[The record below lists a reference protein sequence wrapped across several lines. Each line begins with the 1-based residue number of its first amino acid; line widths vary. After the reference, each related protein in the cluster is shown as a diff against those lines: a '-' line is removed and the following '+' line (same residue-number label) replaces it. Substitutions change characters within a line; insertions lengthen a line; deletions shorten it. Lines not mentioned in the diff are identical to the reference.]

1 MHKAWHERAL
11 QLLRPGVTRHG
22 LGAPGEHGY
31 ETGQVWP
38 WNELGDQMNAD
49 QGLFVPLILGILEGL
64 TEFLPV
70 SSTGHLLLA
79 GHFFG
84 LSQPAAF
91 IVLIQ
96 LGAILAVIT
105 VYFAKL
111 GVLIRD
117 ALTGKAYAWRFAL
130 AVVLACL
137 PAVVVGVLA
146 RDFIQQILYETPI
159 VICITLLI
167 GGIILLIVDRMPKQV
182 RHDDIYSY
190 PWHLALII
198 GLFQMLSLV
207 PGVSRSGSTVVGA
220 MLFGAS
226 KRSAAEFTFFIALPI
241 MAGAFGYDLY
251 KSRDLIDLSL
261 GLNIAIGFAAS
272 FVVGALVVKYLLDFV
287 SRHGFAPFAWWRII
301 VGGAGLI
308 AILVFGL

>member
-1 MHKAWHERAL
+1 
-11 QLLRPGVTRHG
+11 
-22 LGAPGEHGY
+22 
-31 ETGQVWP
+31 
-38 WNELGDQMNAD
+38 MNVD

-84 LSQPAAF
+84 LRQPATF

-111 GVLIRD
+111 GQLIAD
-117 ALTGKAYAWRFAL
+117 ALRGRAYAWQFAL
-130 AVVLACL
+130 AVILACL
-137 PAVVVGVLA
+137 PAVVAGVLL
-146 RDFIQQILYETPI
+146 REFIQGDLWESAWL
-159 VICITLLI
+159 ICFTLLA
-167 GGIILLIVDRMPKQV
+167 GGIILLLVDRLKLET
-182 RHDDIYSY
+182 RYDDIYRF

-226 KRSAAEFTFFIALPI
+226 KRAAAEFTFFIALPI
-241 MAGAFGYDLY
+241 MVGAFGYDLY
-251 KSRDLIDLSL
+251 KSRELIDPDLALSV
-261 GLNIAIGFAAS
+261 GIGFAAA
-272 FVVGALVVKYLLDFV
+272 FVVGALVVRYLLDFV
-287 SRHGFAPFAWWRII
+287 SRYGFAPFAWWRIL

-308 AILVFGL
+308 ALLVMG

>member
-1 MHKAWHERAL
+1 
-11 QLLRPGVTRHG
+11 
-22 LGAPGEHGY
+22 
-31 ETGQVWP
+31 
-38 WNELGDQMNAD
+38 MNAD

-84 LSQPAAF
+84 LTQPATF

-105 VYFAKL
+105 VYLTRIAM
-111 GVLIRD
+111 LIRD
-117 ALTGKAYAWRFAL
+117 ALTGKAYAWQFAF

-137 PAVVVGVLA
+137 PAVIAGVLL
-146 RDFIQQILYETPI
+146 RDFIQGALWESPMT
-159 VICITLLI
+159 ICITLLV
-167 GGIILLIVDRMPKQV
+167 GGIILLVVDRLKLTPKY
-182 RHDDIYSY
+182 DDIYHF
-190 PWHLALII
+190 PWHLALIV
-198 GLFQMLSLV
+198 GLFQMISLV

-220 MLFGAS
+220 MLFGAT

-241 MAGAFGYDLY
+241 MIGAFGYDLY
-251 KSRDLIDLSL
+251 KSRDLIDPSLALSV
-261 GLNIAIGFAAS
+261 GVGFAAA
-272 FVVGALVVKYLLDFV
+272 FIVGALVVRYLLGFV
-287 SRHGFAPFAWWRII
+287 SKYGFAPFAWWRIL

-308 AILVFGL
+308 ALLVMR

>member
-1 MHKAWHERAL
+1 
-11 QLLRPGVTRHG
+11 
-22 LGAPGEHGY
+22 
-31 ETGQVWP
+31 
-38 WNELGDQMNAD
+38 MNVD

-84 LSQPAAF
+84 LSQPATF
-91 IVLIQ
+91 VVLIQ
-96 LGAILAVIT
+96 LGAILAIVTI
-105 VYFAKL
+105 YFAKL
-111 GVLIRD
+111 GQLIRD

-130 AVVLACL
+130 AVIIACL
-137 PAVVVGVLA
+137 PAVAIGVLF
-146 RDFIQQILYETPI
+146 RDYIQQVLYETPL

-167 GGIILLIVDRMPKQV
+167 GGIVLLIVDRMPKTV
-182 RHDDIYSY
+182 RYDDIYDY
-190 PWHLALII
+190 PLHLALIV
-198 GLFQMLSLV
+198 GLFQVLSLI

-251 KSRDLIDLSL
+251 KSRDLIDVSL

-308 AILVFGL
+308 AILAFGL

>member
-1 MHKAWHERAL
+1 
-11 QLLRPGVTRHG
+11 
-22 LGAPGEHGY
+22 
-31 ETGQVWP
+31 
-38 WNELGDQMNAD
+38 MNAD

-84 LSQPAAF
+84 LTQPTTF

-111 GVLIRD
+111 GILIRD

-130 AVVLACL
+130 SVILACL
-137 PAVVVGVLA
+137 PAVAAGVLL
-146 RDFIQQILYETPI
+146 RDFIQGDLWESAQL
-159 VICITLLI
+159 ICWTLFI
-167 GGIILLIVDRMPKQV
+167 GGFILLIVDRLPLQP
-182 RHDDIYSY
+182 RYDDIYQF
-190 PWHLALII
+190 PWYLALIV

-207 PGVSRSGSTVVGA
+207 PGVSRSGSTVVAG

-226 KRSAAEFTFFIALPI
+226 KRAAAEFTFFIALPI
-241 MAGAFGYDLY
+241 MVGAFGYDLY
-251 KSRDLIDLSL
+251 KSRDLIDTSIA
-261 GLNIAIGFAAS
+261 LNVAIGFAAA
-272 FVVGALVVKYLLDFV
+272 FIVGALVVRYLLGFV
-287 SRHGFAPFAWWRII
+287 SKYGFAPFAYWRIA

-308 AILVFGL
+308 AIYFFAR

>member
-1 MHKAWHERAL
+1 
-11 QLLRPGVTRHG
+11 
-22 LGAPGEHGY
+22 
-31 ETGQVWP
+31 
-38 WNELGDQMNAD
+38 MNVD
-49 QGLFVPLILGILEGL
+49 QGLFVPLVLGIIEGL

-84 LSQPAAF
+84 LSQPATF

-96 LGAILAVIT
+96 LGAILAVLTI
-105 VYFAKL
+105 YFAKL

-117 ALTGKAYAWRFAL
+117 ALTGKAYAWHFAV
-130 AVVLACL
+130 AVIIACI
-137 PAVVVGVLA
+137 PAVIIGVLF
-146 RDFIQQILYETPI
+146 REYIQQVIYESPL
-159 VICITLLI
+159 VICISLLL
-167 GGIILLIVDRMPKQV
+167 GGIVLLAVDRMPKTV
-182 RHDDIYSY
+182 RYDDIYQF
-190 PWHLALII
+190 PWYLALVV
-198 GLFQMLSLV
+198 GLFQVLSLI

-226 KRSAAEFTFFIALPI
+226 KRSAAEFTFFVALPI
-241 MAGAFGYDLY
+241 MIGAFGYDLY
-251 KSRDLIDLSL
+251 KSRELIDMSL

-287 SRHGFAPFAWWRII
+287 SRHGFAPFAWWRIL

>member
-1 MHKAWHERAL
+1 
-11 QLLRPGVTRHG
+11 
-22 LGAPGEHGY
+22 
-31 ETGQVWP
+31 
-38 WNELGDQMNAD
+38 MNAD
-49 QGLFVPLILGILEGL
+49 QGLFVPLILGILEGF

-167 GGIILLIVDRMPKQV
+167 GGIVLLIVDRMPKQV

-251 KSRDLIDLSL
+251 KSRDLIDPSL

-308 AILVFGL
+308 AILAFGH